1 MSHLVAQM
9 NVGRRTFNQK
19 MNELVRCQA
28 GSGAGSRWRDD
39 TRRAQATYME
49 LRQFPRDLRVRIRQY
64 FKYFL
69 ARRTVYDEQAVVQM
83 LSTQL
88 QQEVSHFYMS
98 VAVKDVPFF
107 EGSRLVPLPAL
118 PLPASL
124 PPCLCPCP
132 CLPRMPAYLPMFL
145 AACLPVTPHACLFA
159 PVPGWQAAY
168 LPLLLRACLL
178 RSLCVHAALGDRE
191 GPSVRPHPRAEFEAR
206 VLRAKPGR
214 DQGAWR
220 RR

>member
-1 MSHLVAQM
+1 
-9 NVGRRTFNQK
+9 

-107 EGSRLVPLPAL
+107 EGARLVPPPAL

-124 PPCLCPCP
+124 PPCLCPCS

-178 RSLCVHAALGDRE
+178 R
-191 GPSVRPHPRAEFEAR
+191 
-206 VLRAKPGR
+206 
-214 DQGAWR
+214 
-220 RR
+220 